1 MFRHRLS
8 ALSAMSPVPGLL
20 LVVGLLAVSWTVVFA
35 AGGTRT
41 AWPHLFYLPVVAAVI
56 PFGLRGGIATGLA
69 ATLLCGP
76 LMPLSVDPW
85 VAQSPENWLVRGL
98 FFLIVG
104 VLAGTAVRAATAGLE
119 RDLTRHLTAEL
130 GRAVDDGD
138 EPVDVVLLQE
148 VVDEQRFEIVFQ
160 PIYALDDGRLVG
172 AEALTRFPDA
182 TPTRS
187 PDVWFAQAAEVGLG
201 IDLELAT
208 ARAALQA
215 ASDLPDSVMLSLN
228 VSPACVMDPRLG
240 QLLAQHADRR
250 LVVELTE
257 HAVVDDYAG
266 LTARLHALRG
276 RGVQV
281 AVDDAGAGFA
291 SLQHVVRLTPDIIK
305 LDISLTQH
313 VRNDPV
319 RRALAAAL
327 VQFAE
332 QTGSTLVA
340 EGIETVADLTIWQN
354 LGAHAAQGFL
364 LARPASA
371 PVPLDPCR
379 RVSQSRTSRFE
390 PSDLVQA
397 DH

>member
-8 ALSAMSPVPGLL
+8 ALSAMSAVPGLL
-20 LVVGLLAVSWTVVFA
+20 LVVGLLAVAWTVVFG

-56 PFGLRGGIATGLA
+56 PFGMRGGIATGLA

-85 VAQSPENWLVRGL
+85 VAQSPDNWLIRGL

-104 VLAGTAVRAATAGLE
+104 VLAGTAVRTATAGLE

-130 GRAVDDGD
+130 GRTVDDD
-138 EPVDVVLLQE
+138 AQPVDVALLRDII
-148 VVDEQRFEIVFQ
+148 DEQRFEIVFQ
-160 PIYALDDGRLVG
+160 PIYALDDGQLVG
-172 AEALTRFPDA
+172 VEALSRFPDA
-182 TPTRS
+182 TPLRS
-187 PDVWFAQAAEVGLG
+187 PDVWFAQAAEIGLG

-215 ASDLPDSVMLSLN
+215 ASDLPDALTLSLN
-228 VSPACVMDPRLG
+228 VSPACVMDPQLA
-240 QLLAQHADRR
+240 QLLAQHGDRR

-257 HAVVDDYAG
+257 HAVVDDYAR
-266 LTARLHALRG
+266 LTASLHALRG
-276 RGVQV
+276 RGVRV

-291 SLQHVVRLTPDIIK
+291 SLQHVVRLAPDIIK

-354 LGAHAAQGFL
+354 LGAHAAQGYL
-364 LARPASA
+364 LARPAPP

-379 RVSQSRTSRFE
+379 RLSPGTTSRFE

-397 DH
+397 GQ